1 MKSKGAEQ
9 IETPEDPISLPEKQ
23 VGAKIGRLALLERSL
38 KLKKMEAYVSKL
50 VSCGPHFVINS
61 VRSMDG
67 EPMNPLS
74 LVLPMT
80 ALEEERS
87 AYIILADLSHL
98 LRLLK
103 EVLLDGVK
111 VV

>member
-1 MKSKGAEQ
+1 
-9 IETPEDPISLPEKQ
+9 LLLEKE
-23 VGAKIGRLALLERSL
+23 VGAKTGRLALLERSL
-38 KLKKMEAYVSKL
+38 KLKKKMEAYIFGL
-50 VSCGPHFVINS
+50 VSDGPRFVINS
-61 VRSMDG
+61 VRSVDG
-67 EPMNPLS
+67 EPMNPPS

-87 AYIILADLSHL
+87 AYINLADLAHL

-103 EVLLDGVK
+103 EVPLDGVK